1 MRAQRLK
8 ALTPEQYCRDCCRRR
23 GRCLGSCPLDK
34 AVEGSK
40 NKSKEEMEYKNE
52 NK

>member
-1 MRAQRLK
+1 MRVQRLK

-40 NKSKEEMEYKNE
+40 NKSKGERKYKNE